1 MHRLQPGRRKRLYG
15 LGLVGLGV
23 GNIVLIFILLAFF
36 RRLVRPLRRP
46 RAHPCTLGRPRLVC
60 TRNSNRGIRPH
71 GRRTPPPR
79 VETHKTSSTYQLCTP
94 GQKFFTPPPL
104 LPPSFPMFVERFKKK
119 CENVCQLHE
128 IPFLRNWLPLSPL
141 PFPSLLFVWF
151 WVFSLRI
158 THAIDKVEGKSALFS
173 EQN

>member
-1 MHRLQPGRRKRLYG
+1 MGKRLEFCRRLTNGRRWRGWDVRVQPGRRKRLYG

-79 VETHKTSSTYQLCTP
+79 VETHKTSR
-94 GQKFFTPPPL
+94 GW
-104 LPPSFPMFVERFKKK
+104 
-119 CENVCQLHE
+119 NVPAE
-128 IPFLRNWLPLSPL
+128 TKEDRRAR
-141 PFPSLLFVWF
+141 V
-151 WVFSLRI
+151 
-158 THAIDKVEGKSALFS
+158 
-173 EQN
+173 